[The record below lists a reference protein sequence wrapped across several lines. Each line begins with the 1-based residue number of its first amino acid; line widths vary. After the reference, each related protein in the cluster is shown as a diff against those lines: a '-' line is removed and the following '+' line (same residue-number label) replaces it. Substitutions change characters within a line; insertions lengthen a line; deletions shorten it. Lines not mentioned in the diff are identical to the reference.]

1 MNNKKWSQF
10 AALFNLQ
17 LNEVFYSDRYG
28 MWYRITNNGLE
39 SNEDYDEEEFS
50 EWLEADDEDLRYLI
64 AGKLKIHKVS

>member
-1 MNNKKWSQF
+1 
-10 AALFNLQ
+10 
-17 LNEVFYSDRYG
+17 

-39 SNEDYDEEEFS
+39 SNNDYDDEKFS